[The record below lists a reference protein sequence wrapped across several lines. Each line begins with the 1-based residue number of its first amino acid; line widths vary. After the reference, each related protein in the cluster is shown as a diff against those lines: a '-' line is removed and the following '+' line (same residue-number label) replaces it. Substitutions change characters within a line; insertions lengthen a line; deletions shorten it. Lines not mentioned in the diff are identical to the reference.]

1 MFPDIF
7 DRIVDIDDED
17 YFDEYTTEHHGNEE
31 CVNSQGKQ
39 GKVNRIAKNLGI
51 HHDRKNLFES
61 Y

>member
-17 YFDEYTTEHHGNEE
+17 YFDEYTTEHHGKEE
-31 CVNSQGKQ
+31 FVNSQGKQ
-39 GKVNRIAKNLGI
+39 GKVNRIAKIWRI
-51 HHDRKNLFES
+51 HHDRKNIFES